1 MAKVMKK
8 LNPFNRNS
16 TSGVKTKEA
25 IPIDSPTEQE
35 QESNNGGELRGEQ
48 INRRRL
54 SISKSGRY
62 KENNKRRSALHQD
75 DDIDK
80 ENRCTDY
87 IMSEKDKKNWENRN
101 KQEAISNNY
110 NSNNNLNIS
119 NSNNSRNVSSLSR
132 YSSLSNYDTV
142 SSLDG
147 HAVAEEIECLA
158 KSLTMENSRIT
169 NTDL

>member
-1 MAKVMKK
+1 MYDKMAKVMKK
-8 LNPFNRNS
+8 FNPFNRNS
-16 TSGVKTKEA
+16 VKSKGAPVDT
-25 IPIDSPTEQE
+25 PTEQE
-35 QESNNGGELRGEQ
+35 QESKEINNGEELRGEQ

-87 IMSEKDKKNWENRN
+87 VMSEKDKKNRENRN

-110 NSNNNLNIS
+110 NINNNLSIS
-119 NSNNSRNVSSLSR
+119 NINNNKNVNSLGR
-132 YSSLSNYDTV
+132 LSSLSNYDTI
-142 SSLDG
+142 SCLDG
-147 HAVAEEIECLA
+147 HAVAE
-158 KSLTMENSRIT
+158 
-169 NTDL
+169 